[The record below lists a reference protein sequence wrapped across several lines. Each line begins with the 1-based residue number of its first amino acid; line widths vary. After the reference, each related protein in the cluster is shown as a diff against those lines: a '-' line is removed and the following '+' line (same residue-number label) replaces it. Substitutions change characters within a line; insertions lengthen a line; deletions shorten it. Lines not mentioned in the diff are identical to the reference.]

1 MKTHAAL
8 VVGSAGPA
16 VTRDSLR
23 FHSDSERA
31 EFRRNRVVPRG
42 DPASLFVGRAFSECE
57 WPMATFIEQ
66 LEDLQAT
73 AVTEIELARTTA
85 DLTLVERDVLG
96 SKGSLT
102 TLMRQ
107 LGGLSADERPE
118 AGRESNRVKQSIA
131 ALLDARRAALHATEL
146 AEQLSAER
154 IDVSLPGRKPQ
165 IGIVHPVFQMIEEL
179 SDIFAL
185 MGFQTVF
192 GREVESGFYNFDQ
205 LNIPSDHPAR
215 DVWDTFLVETDSAEI
230 VLRTHTSPMQA
241 RVMEQTSPPVRVV
254 VPGRAYR
261 YEAQDASHEWMFHQ
275 LEGLAVDEH
284 ITLADLKGVL
294 QELARQ
300 LFGPKRKIRFRC
312 DFFPF
317 VEPGVDFAVDC
328 AICDGVG
335 CRVCKH
341 SGWLEMGGAGMVHRK
356 VLEAVGYDADKY
368 SGFAFGLGIERMVMM
383 RHGVDDV
390 RAFAGNDLRFLQ
402 QFAAKAVGSGGVAA

>member
-1 MKTHAAL
+1 M
-8 VVGSAGPA
+8 
-16 VTRDSLR
+16 
-23 FHSDSERA
+23 
-31 EFRRNRVVPRG
+31 VPRG
-42 DPASLFVGRAFSECE
+42 DPSSLSAGRVSSECE
-57 WPMATFIEQ
+57 GHVSTFTDQLEQ
-66 LEDLQAT
+66 LRADAAREIAAT
-73 AVTEIELARTTA
+73 TSTAELAA
-85 DLTLVERDVLG
+85 VEREVLG
-96 SKGSLT
+96 GKGKLT
-102 TLMRQ
+102 ALMRQ
-107 LGGLSADERPE
+107 LGALSAEEKPA
-118 AGRESNRVKQSIA
+118 AGRESNRVKQELT
-131 ALLDARRAALHATEL
+131 ALLTEREAELSAAEL
-146 AEQLSAER
+146 GAQLDAER
-154 IDVSLPGRKPQ
+154 IDVTLPGRVPQ
-165 IGIVHPVFQMIEEL
+165 IGTIHPVFQMIEEL

-215 DVWDTFLVETDSAEI
+215 DVWDTFLVQSDGAEI

-241 RVMEQTSPPVRVV
+241 RVMEQTTPPVRVV
-254 VPGRAYR
+254 VPGRTYR

-300 LFGPKRKIRFRC
+300 LFGPKRRVRFRC

-328 AICDGVG
+328 AICDGAG

-402 QFAAKAVGSGGVAA
+402 QFAAKTIGAGSVAA